1 MRKKFIL
8 AAGRLWRASLVAGLL
23 VFWIAGSLL
32 TFSAL
37 AQEEATSPGKSVR
50 DALRERVEKRLSEL
64 QNKPHAFAGK
74 ITDIQNTSLLLET
87 KAGTRQV
94 KFSEKTAIVETK
106 KGTKKTLQVKDL
118 IIGNFIV
125 AIGYLDTKDV
135 LDARRIL
142 VVDNLPIA
150 TRRAVYGI
158 VQSIEKSAIMIKH
171 PKKDETW
178 TIQTNDKTRVTEK
191 LDTKVEKVMVK
202 DIEVGDR
209 IAAVGEPAKG
219 ETNTITARLIHV
231 IPGKATGL
239 LKSPKASPSPR
250 PSPTP

>member
-1 MRKKFIL
+1 MRKNFIL
-8 AAGRLWRASLVAGLL
+8 AAGLL

-32 TFSAL
+32 AFSAL
-37 AQEEATSPGKSVR
+37 AQEEATSPGRSVR
-50 DALRERVEKRLSEL
+50 DTLRERVEKRLSEL
-64 QNKPHAFAGK
+64 QNKPHAFVGK
-74 ITDIQNTSLLLET
+74 ITDIQNTSLILET

-94 KFSEKTAIVETK
+94 KLSEKTTIVETR

-142 VVDNLPIA
+142 VVDTLPK
-150 TRRAVYGI
+150 TTKRAIYGL
-158 VQSIEKSAIMIKH
+158 VESLEKDTLKIKH
-171 PKKDETW
+171 PKKNGSASSPQVDTW
-178 TIQTNDKTRVTEK
+178 TVKTTAKTRVTAK
-191 LDTKVEKVMVK
+191 VNNKVEKVSVS

-209 IAAVGEPAKG
+209 IAAVGEPAEG
-219 ETNTITARLIHV
+219 ETNTITARLIHA
-231 IPGKATGL
+231 IPGKASGL